1 MRIDEM
7 PAGRE
12 MDVLIAEK
20 VMGWGIEVNPIFEGG
35 IGLQVS
41 PGTTKAI
48 AMFAPSTDI
57 AAAWEV
63 LRKLQQ
69 DFFINIVCG
78 RNDGRKNGRIRFK
91 CDIGYYDNSGE
102 VEWYAEANTF
112 PLALG
117 RAALKSMGVA
127 KC

>member
-1 MRIDEM
+1 M

-12 MDVLIAEK
+12 MDALLAEK

-63 LRKLQQ
+63 LNKLTHKEPC
-69 DFFINIVCG
+69 INYL
-78 RNDGRKNGRIRFK
+78 NDLWNPVGWHCHIDGHHAEG
-91 CDIGYYDNSGE
+91 CDT
-102 VEWYAEANTF
+102 A
-112 PLALG
+112 PLAIC
-117 RAALKSMGVA
+117 RCALKVAGVEI
-127 KC
+127 